1 MIVVDT
7 NVIAFFWMNGQYT
20 ESAKSLFNYDSDWVV
35 PFLWRSEFRNVLA
48 QYIRKKLLPLEQAL
62 EIMSEAENMFKEKEY
77 AVKSLE
83 VLDKISKS
91 SLSAYDLEY
100 VVLAETLEIKL
111 VTMYKKIVKE
121 FPKGA
126 ILLSDF

>member
-1 MIVVDT
+1 
-7 NVIAFFWMNGQYT
+7 
-20 ESAKSLFNYDSDWVV
+20 
-35 PFLWRSEFRNVLA
+35 VLA
-48 QYIRKKLLPLEQAL
+48 QYIRKKFLPLEQAL

-91 SLSAYDLEY
+91 NLSAYDLEY

-111 VTMYKKIVKE
+111 VTMDKKIVKE